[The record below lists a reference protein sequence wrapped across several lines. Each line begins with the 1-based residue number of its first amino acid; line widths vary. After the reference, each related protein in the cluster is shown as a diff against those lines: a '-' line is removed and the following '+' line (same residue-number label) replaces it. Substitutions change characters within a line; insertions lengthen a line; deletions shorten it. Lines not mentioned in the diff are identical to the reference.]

1 MTRFAHWI
9 FLWACSGLALA
20 LPPCPAV
27 GYYHQCV
34 GKESWPNGNRY
45 AGEFKNNKKHG
56 QGTYTV
62 TNGDQYSGEF
72 KDGTFNGQGTYSFA
86 NGSRYT
92 GDFKDGKRSGQGAFT
107 RTDGGV
113 VVGEWRDDLAQ
124 GRVLEFAADG
134 TPMRAGVFDKG
145 RLISPQALTL
155 SLFPRLSQNP
165 AVQAI
170 TAAQAARQAAEEA
183 RLAAE
188 AAEKLA
194 AQRAQAEEVRLA
206 AEAAEKLAL
215 ERAQTEAAEKQAS
228 ERAQAVQAL
237 SKQMEAAREPVSRP
251 TGVSTA
257 TLAIKDCTE
266 CPDMV
271 LLPSGSLPMKL
282 DKVPDPKAAVAVSV
296 IVNVPSFAIGKTEV
310 TQRQW
315 KAIMGNNPSRF
326 VACGLDCPVENV
338 SWRDIAQF
346 IRKLNQKT
354 GQSYRLPSEAEWE
367 YAARGGSSTGAP
379 ITDNVAALEDQA
391 WYIANSRKAPRPVA
405 GKKPNA
411 FGLHDLYGNVWEWVE
426 DCFHASYAGLPL
438 DGSAWTT
445 ACTSPQRV
453 LRGGSWSDEASSLR
467 NRGRYAP
474 EVRNLIT
481 GFRLARTAS

>member
-1 MTRFAHWI
+1 
-9 FLWACSGLALA
+9 
-20 LPPCPAV
+20 
-27 GYYHQCV
+27 
-34 GKESWPNGNRY
+34 
-45 AGEFKNNKKHG
+45 
-56 QGTYTV
+56 
-62 TNGDQYSGEF
+62 
-72 KDGTFNGQGTYSFA
+72 
-86 NGSRYT
+86 
-92 GDFKDGKRSGQGAFT
+92 
-107 RTDGGV
+107 
-113 VVGEWRDDLAQ
+113 
-124 GRVLEFAADG
+124 
-134 TPMRAGVFDKG
+134 
-145 RLISPQALTL
+145 
-155 SLFPRLSQNP
+155 
-165 AVQAI
+165 
-170 TAAQAARQAAEEA
+170 
-183 RLAAE
+183 
-188 AAEKLA
+188 
-194 AQRAQAEEVRLA
+194 
-206 AEAAEKLAL
+206 
-215 ERAQTEAAEKQAS
+215 
-228 ERAQAVQAL
+228 
-237 SKQMEAAREPVSRP
+237 MEAAREPVSRP

-282 DKVPDPKAAVAVSV
+282 DKVPDAKATVT
-296 IVNVPSFAIGKTEV
+296 VNIPSFAIGKTEV

-315 KAIMGNNPSRF
+315 KAIMGDNPSRF

-338 SWRDIAQF
+338 SWKDIAQF

-354 GQSYRLPSEAEWE
+354 GQNYRLPSEAEWE
-367 YAARGGSSTGAP
+367 YAARGGST
-379 ITDNVAALEDQA
+379 TDTPFADNAAALEEQA

-481 GFRLARTAS
+481 GFRLARTAP

>member
-1 MTRFAHWI
+1 MTRFAYGI
-9 FLWACSGLALA
+9 FLLVWSANALA
-20 LPPCPAV
+20 LPPCPTV
-27 GYYHQCV
+27 GYFHQCV

-62 TNGDQYSGEF
+62 ANGDQYSGEF

-134 TPMRAGVFDKG
+134 TPVRAGVFDKG

-170 TAAQAARQAAEEA
+170 VNAQAARQAAAQAKLE
-183 RLAAE
+183 AE

-194 AQRAQAEEVRLA
+194 AQRAQAEEARLA

-228 ERAQAVQAL
+228 ERAQAAQAL

-282 DKVPDPKAAVAVSV
+282 DKVPDAKATVT
-296 IVNVPSFAIGKTEV
+296 VNIPSFAIGKTEV

-338 SWRDIAQF
+338 SWKDIAQF

-354 GQSYRLPSEAEWE
+354 GQNYRLPSEAEWE
-367 YAARGGSSTGAP
+367 YAARGGSSTDALFA
-379 ITDNVAALEDQA
+379 DNAAALEDQA

-481 GFRLARTAS
+481 GFRLARTAP